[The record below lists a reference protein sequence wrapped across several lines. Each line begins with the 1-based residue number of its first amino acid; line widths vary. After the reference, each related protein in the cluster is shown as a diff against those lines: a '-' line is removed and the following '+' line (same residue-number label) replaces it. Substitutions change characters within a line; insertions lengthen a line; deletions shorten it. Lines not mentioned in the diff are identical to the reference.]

1 MSNVPTELRF
11 AENHTWVRTQAN
23 GDLEIGITDFA
34 QQALGDLVSVELP
47 RPGRVLKQD
56 ESFAVLESAK
66 AASDVNVPV
75 AGVVTETNQQLPGAP
90 ETLNSDAYGSW
101 LIRIRPDPGALAAA
115 KLLSPDQYRKKLA
128 AEESK

>member
-34 QQALGDLVSVELP
+34 QQALADLVSVELP

-56 ESFAVLESAK
+56 EAFAVLESTK
-66 AASDVNVPV
+66 SASDVNVPV